1 MSDNGVLVIISGP
14 SGVGKTSVR
23 HAVLAADANTCFS
36 VSATTRQPRDGEKNG
51 EDYFF
56 ISQEE
61 FDQRK
66 DRGEFLETAT
76 VFDHSYGTL
85 TEQVEE
91 RLRAGKNVILDIDTK
106 GAEQIRSLTRHDLV
120 SIFILPP
127 SAIELRRRII
137 DRNTEQGEALKQRIA
152 RAEAEMAMA
161 GFYDYRVVNDDIQ
174 NCVKRILGIIREARS
189 RVNKEAHRVKPPND
203 Q

>member
-1 MSDNGVLVIISGP
+1 MNDKGILVIISGP

-36 VSATTRQPRDGEKNG
+36 VSATTRQARDGETNG

-56 ISQEE
+56 ISQED
-61 FDQRK
+61 FDRRK
-66 DRGEFLETAT
+66 ARGEFLETAT

-85 TEQVEE
+85 IEQVEE

-106 GAEQIRSLTRHDLV
+106 GAENIRSLARKDLV

-127 SAIELRRRII
+127 STCELRRRII
-137 DRNTEQGEALKQRIA
+137 DRHTEQGEALAQRIA
-152 RAEAEMAMA
+152 RAEAELAMA
-161 GFYDYRVVNDDIQ
+161 GLYDYRVVNDDIPGCAQ
-174 NCVKRILGIIREARS
+174 RILDIIREGRI
-189 RVNKEAHRVKPPND
+189 RINKEAHLVKPSDD